1 MGFKVVIPSRH
12 NSTRLPGKS
21 LMMIGDFPMV
31 IHVAKK
37 AALSGAEEV
46 IIATDDTRI
55 KDVSESFGFNA
66 VMTSKDH
73 LTGTDRV
80 CEVAE
85 INDWPNNQIIINVQG
100 DEPLIDPKLIS
111 LVAKSMKKESLSYV
125 TACCEFDSK
134 KDFICPDNVKVTF
147 DANNF
152 AVNFSREAV
161 SGSHHIGIYGY
172 SVKLLKQ
179 FCSLPFSKNE
189 ETHSLEQLRAL
200 DNDILLKVLMYQGS
214 FVKGVDT
221 LDELNA
227 VRKILS

>member
-1 MGFKVVIPSRH
+1 MGFKVVIPSRY

-46 IIATDDTRI
+46 IIATDDIRI

-80 CEVAE
+80 CEVVE
-85 INDWPNNQIIINVQG
+85 INYWPSNQIIINVQG

-111 LVAKSMKKESLSYV
+111 LVAKSMEKENLSYV
-125 TACCEFDSK
+125 TACCEFHSE
-134 KDFICPDNVKVTF
+134 KDFVSPDNVKVIF

-152 AVNFSREAV
+152 AVNFSREAI
-161 SGSHHIGIYGY
+161 SGLHHIGIYGY

-179 FCSLPFSKNE
+179 FCKLPCSKNE
-189 ETHSLEQLRAL
+189 SFQSLEQLRAL
-200 DNDILLKVLMYQGS
+200 DNNILLKVLMYQGS
-214 FVKGVDT
+214 FMKGVDT
-221 LDELNA
+221 LDELNM

>member
-1 MGFKVVIPSRH
+1 MGFKVVIPSRY

-46 IIATDDTRI
+46 IIATDDARI
-55 KDVSESFGFNA
+55 KDVSEFFGFNA

-80 CEVAE
+80 FEVAE
-85 INDWPNNQIIINVQG
+85 ILGWSDTQNIINVQG

-111 LVAKSMKKESLSYV
+111 LIASSMEKEDLSYV
-125 TACCEFDSK
+125 TACC
-134 KDFICPDNVKVTF
+134 DFIDESDSMSPNNVKVVF
-147 DANNF
+147 DTNNF
-152 AVNFSREAV
+152 AVSFSREEIT
-161 SGSHHIGIYGY
+161 GLHHIGIYGY
-172 SVKLLKQ
+172 SVKLLKN
-179 FCSLPFSKNE
+179 FCNLPCSKNE
-189 ETHSLEQLRAL
+189 KSQNLEQLRAL
-200 DNDILLKVLMYQGS
+200 DNNILLKVLKYEGS

-221 LDELNA
+221 LEELKV
-227 VRKILS
+227 VRKFLS